1 MKSQKY
7 ILFVSHFFFTSLALI
22 NFSCD
27 RQEDPSIVPLLTSR
41 LWSLSVDCEGLYHA
55 DEEYDILSL
64 NKSGE
69 YARYGQGFVNNGIWN
84 LTENEDTLFLDG
96 FKYQIN
102 LLTESEL
109 ELYSVTEQCPLSFTA
124 LSETEITAIGVSA
137 LSKNSAIIHGKIRT
151 NHSSVNVTFEY
162 GLTKNY
168 GNTTKIIEFSGP
180 ILAEFDTQISE
191 LIPDTLYHY
200 RIKATNSNKTYY
212 SDDLTFRTIRR
223 EIVSD
228 ADGNEY
234 NTVKIG
240 TQIWIVENLK
250 TTKYR
255 NGDAIPVVISDS
267 DWRNLT
273 TGACCIYR
281 DDESIVE
288 KYGRLYNWYA
298 VNDNR
303 NIAPEG
309 WHVATYADWSVLT
322 NYLGG
327 EEIAAH
333 KLKAIE
339 AGGNN
344 SSGFNALLGGNR
356 HFDGPYNY
364 LDLYGYWFCAPEGG
378 IESLWLR
385 SMSSSHGGKVDRFE
399 TEYKRSGFS
408 VRCVKDAN

>member
-1 MKSQKY
+1 MKSLWT
-7 ILFVSHFFFTSLALI
+7 ILILIALLSL
-22 NFSCD
+22 NVSCD
-27 RQEDPSIVPLLTSR
+27 RQEEPSIVPLLTSR
-41 LWSLSVDCEGLYHA
+41 LWSLKVDCRGSHHT

-69 YARYGQGFVNNGIWN
+69 YVRYGQGFEINGIWN
-84 LTENEDTLFLDG
+84 LAENEDTLFLDD
-96 FKYQIN
+96 FKYQIDQ
-102 LLTESEL
+102 LTETEL
-109 ELYSVTEQCPLSFTA
+109 ELYAISEQCHLSFIA

-137 LSKNSAIIHGKIRT
+137 ISGNSAIMHGKIRT
-151 NHSSVNVTFEY
+151 SHSSVNVTFEY

-180 ILAEFDTQISE
+180 ILAEFNTQISE

-200 RIKATNSNKTYY
+200 RIKVTNSNKTYY

-234 NTVKIG
+234 YTVKIG
-240 TQIWIVENLK
+240 TQIWMVENLK

-255 NGDAIPVVISDS
+255 NGDAIPFVISDS

-281 DDESIVE
+281 DDESKVE
-288 KYGRLYNWYA
+288 QYGCLYNWYA

-309 WHVATYADWSVLT
+309 WHVATDADWTILT

-327 EEIAAH
+327 EEIAGH

-356 HFDGPYNY
+356 HWDGPCNY
-364 LDLYGYWFCAPEGG
+364 LDLYGYWICAPEGG
-378 IESLWLR
+378 IESLWVR
-385 SMSSSHGGKVDRFE
+385 SMSSSTFDGGTVGRFE
-399 TEYKRSGFS
+399 TEHKRSGFS
-408 VRCVKDAN
+408 VRCVKDAS